1 MLMQCWNHSDSSA
14 VASCVN
20 CGRALC
26 GQCVPS
32 NPPALAACG
41 RECLAAATQLRIAIE
56 STGRKATRSSI
67 ASARFVWIMSAVY
80 AILGL
85 GLILTGGS
93 GLGAG
98 VLIFA
103 AIHAFGGYLY
113 YRSARVD
120 V

>member
-1 MLMQCWNHSDSSA
+1 MLCWKHSEASA
-14 VASCVN
+14 QAVCVN

-32 NPPALAACG
+32 NPPTLATCSQ
-41 RECLAAATQLRIAIE
+41 ECLTAAAQLRNAIE

-67 ASARFVWIMSAVY
+67 ASARFVWIMAAVY
-80 AILGL
+80 AILGVVMV
-85 GLILTGGS
+85 ITGSVGI
-93 GLGAG
+93 GAG

-103 AIHAFGGYLY
+103 AIHAFAGFLY
-113 YRSARVD
+113 YRSARGD